1 MARKFQLFNVYG
13 LRVSASMGGVL
24 AFLAIWL
31 LTAVIAAAL
40 IQLPLLDSIIGGFL
54 AALLH
59 YVSDMLH
66 QLGHAVAARR
76 TGHPMSGVYF
86 WGIFG
91 ASLYPKD
98 EGELPGRVHIQRALG
113 GPLASF
119 AGTIV
124 AGLLLALVSAG
135 GLLWWLL
142 LFTFVDN
149 LLVFALGALFPI
161 RLGDFVTD
169 GATILYWRSRL

>member
-1 MARKFQLFNVYG
+1 MF
-13 LRVSASMGGVL
+13 
-24 AFLAIWL
+24 FLNC
-31 LTAVIAAAL
+31 
-40 IQLPLLDSIIGGFL
+40 GGFL

-66 QLGHAVAARR
+66 QFGHAFAARC

-124 AGLLLALVSAG
+124 AGLLL
-135 GLLWWLL
+135 
-142 LFTFVDN
+142 FTFVDN